1 MKGQGERMLTVRQ
14 AAERLG
20 THQDTIRRWLRAGKI
35 RGKMPGGTKLGYRIP
50 ESEITRLLPEPAED
64 VEEWQRLVA

>member
-1 MKGQGERMLTVRQ
+1 MKAQGERMLTVRQ

-20 THQDTIRRWLRAGKI
+20 THQDTIRRWLRSGKI

-50 ESEITRLLPEPAED
+50 ESEITRLLPTPAED
-64 VEEWQRLVA
+64 LAERQRLAA